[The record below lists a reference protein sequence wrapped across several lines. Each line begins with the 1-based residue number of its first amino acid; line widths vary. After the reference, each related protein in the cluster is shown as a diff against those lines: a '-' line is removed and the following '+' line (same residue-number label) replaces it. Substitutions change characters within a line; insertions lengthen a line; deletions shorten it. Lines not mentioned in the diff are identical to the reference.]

1 MNRRISPKR
10 NDAAV
15 VLCEL
20 LHAGDETSLRGF
32 IDLIFDGVAE
42 EACGRFE
49 KADSSK
55 VLNGPSYNM
64 AYSHLIVIMNS
75 LQQDQRIRML
85 DDLAF
90 HYRIA
95 EDSKP
100 TPPPP
105 PRDTISGQGTNPT
118 MY

>member
-49 KADSSK
+49 TDVHTMRQHEQSLK
-55 VLNGPSYNM
+55 PSFNT

-75 LQQDQRIRML
+75 LDQDQRIKML

-90 HYRIA
+90 HYKISRNA
-95 EDSKP
+95 QP
-100 TPPPP
+100 TPPAP
-105 PRDTISGQGTNPT
+105 PRDTMNQF
-118 MY
+118 